1 MAKPNPLYLLVLPV
15 IAVAGFVYWQQ
26 QQNALPEGLY
36 VSNGRLEAEQIEVA
50 TKTAGRVKEM
60 TVQEGQM
67 VQAGDLI
74 ATLDANQVNA
84 RQQQSM
90 AGIEQAIRAKEEASA
105 AVIQRKSQLKL
116 AKAELERTSSM
127 YKQKIAPQDAM
138 DKARA
143 QFESAQAALQLA
155 EASVKRAE
163 ASINAAQAG
172 FDEVQSVID
181 DTQIKAP
188 HSGRIEY
195 ALAKP
200 GEVLAAGGRL
210 VTLLD
215 VSDVYMTIFVP
226 ASVAGKLSVNGEAR
240 LILDPVPEYVIPAT
254 VSFIAGDAQ
263 FTPKS
268 VETHEE
274 RDNLMFKVKLRIDQ
288 ALLEKYQEKVKTGVR
303 GLAYIRTNDSLTWP
317 ENLTVKLP

>member
-1 MAKPNPLYLLVLPV
+1 MAKPSPLYLLALPV

-60 TVQEGQM
+60 AVQEGQM
-67 VQAGDLI
+67 VQTGDLI

-90 AGIEQAIRAKEEASA
+90 ANIEQAIRAKEEASA

-116 AKAELERTSSM
+116 AKAELDRTSAM

-155 EASVKRAE
+155 EASVKRADANIE
-163 ASINAAQAG
+163 AAQAG

-226 ASVAGKLSVNGEAR
+226 ASVAGKLSLNGEAR

-303 GLAYIRTNDSLTWP
+303 GIAYVRSDETQPWP
-317 ENLTVKLP
+317 EHLAVKLP

>member
-1 MAKPNPLYLLVLPV
+1 MAKPSPLYLLLAPV
-15 IAVAGFVYWQQ
+15 IVIAGFVYWQQ
-26 QQNALPEGLY
+26 QQSTLPNGLY

-50 TKTAGRVKEM
+50 TKTAGRVKELA
-60 TVQEGQM
+60 VHEGQM
-67 VQAGDLI
+67 VQTGDLI
-74 ATLDANQVNA
+74 ATLDAEQVTA

-116 AKAELERTSSM
+116 AKSELERTTSM
-127 YKQKIAPQDAM
+127 YQQKIVPQDAM

-143 QFESAQAALQLA
+143 QFESAQAALQIA
-155 EASVKRAE
+155 EASVKRAD
-163 ASINAAQAG
+163 ASIDGAQAG

-188 HSGRIEY
+188 QSGRIQY
-195 ALAKP
+195 TLTNT
-200 GEVLAAGGRL
+200 GEVLAAGGRV

-226 ASVAGKLSVNGEAR
+226 ASVAGKLSLNGEAR

-274 RDNLMFKVKLRIDQ
+274 RDNLMFKVKLRIEQ

-303 GLAYIRTNDSLTWP
+303 GLAYVRTDDTLAWP
-317 ENLTVKLP
+317 QNLAVKLP

>member
-1 MAKPNPLYLLVLPV
+1 MAKPSPLYLLVLPV

-26 QQNALPEGLY
+26 QQNSLPEGLY

-60 TVQEGQM
+60 AVQEGQM
-67 VQAGDLI
+67 VQADDLI

-90 AGIEQAIRAKEEASA
+90 ASIEQAIRAKEEASA

-116 AKAELERTSSM
+116 AKAELDRTSAM

-138 DKARA
+138 DKASA

-155 EASVKRAE
+155 EASVKRAD

-195 ALAKP
+195 TLTKP
-200 GEVLAAGGRL
+200 GEVLAAGGRV

-226 ASVAGKLSVNGEAR
+226 ASVAGKLSLNGEAR

-303 GLAYIRTNDSLTWP
+303 GLAYVRTNDSLTWP
-317 ENLTVKLP
+317 ENLAVKLP